1 MTTKERIAN
10 LEKENLRLREKLA
23 SVQWIKPAPD
33 TFAVHVIC
41 GSHMYSAEPG
51 ADSEYGFFESV
62 HGPCTPENQRGQ
74 IDAHTILSVI
84 GESLPDCYRDS
95 FGR

>member
-1 MTTKERIAN
+1 MSHTERIAK
-10 LEKENLRLREKLA
+10 LEAENLQLRLKLGELT
-23 SVQWIKPAPD
+23 IKPAPD

-41 GSHMYSAEPG
+41 GKHMYAESG
-51 ADSEYGFFESV
+51 ADHEYGFFESV
-62 HGPCTPENQRGQ
+62 HGPCTRENQRGQ